1 MSRHRCLNIFMRT
14 ENRTL
19 LRVKLTLY
27 EEPQV
32 TTVCVRN
39 EFVEIGSGKVS
50 KQRAT
55 AHIHC
60 SERRC
65 EATHEAS
72 RAFSRSEPELRSVD
86 ERVRVRVGRRPSK
99 IRFGAVSMDSD
110 CLNHIRSGT
119 QYLWAETCSVFRPSG
134 TERRIELKPRRNPS
148 FEVPPCSQ
156 RVHDQGNFRTRSGR
170 MEMSRN
176 RKHRFFLF
184 KIGKEI
190 GSEEK

>member
-1 MSRHRCLNIFMRT
+1 MSRRRCLIIFMRT

-72 RAFSRSEPELRSVD
+72 REFSRSEPELRSVD
-86 ERVRVRVGRRPSK
+86 ERVRVRVSRRPSK

-110 CLNHIRSGT
+110 CVPVD
-119 QYLWAETCSVFRPSG
+119 AEESNKDEKSKSAGVCLEGPQVHP
-134 TERRIELKPRRNPS
+134 KPRPGAKVNGLEPK
-148 FEVPPCSQ
+148 
-156 RVHDQGNFRTRSGR
+156 GY
-170 MEMSRN
+170 
-176 RKHRFFLF
+176 
-184 KIGKEI
+184 
-190 GSEEK
+190 GSKLIS